1 MLRALSLVVC
11 LAHTATGWSIVPTT
25 GQAPVARPRLVRA
38 VPSIMMMPTTEMLA
52 VAAAA
57 PIPSALAAYGHY
69 LSFMVCTA
77 CLTAERL
84 TIKPA
89 MNMAEEKV
97 MVVADSAY
105 GLASLLLVYTGYLRV
120 TQYGKGWAFYQH
132 EPIFWLKLTLLAVAG
147 AASFFPTTII
157 IQRFVEQR
165 NLGEQPIAPMS
176 EKLAARMTSVI
187 TAELLA
193 FLSIPL
199 AATLMSRGVGYAD
212 WLPWQA
218 RGVALLT
225 G

>member
-1 MLRALSLVVC
+1 MCVEHKVQRHSRKASQPHRNTGLAQKDFATVGNTVLISAPNFTTPNALCWQTRISMLRALCLVVC

-25 GQAPVARPRLVRA
+25 GQPLVARPRLVRA
-38 VPSIMMMPTTEMLA
+38 VPSVMVTPTTEMLA

-97 MVVADSAY
+97 MAVADSAY

-132 EPIFWLKLTLLAVAG
+132 EPIFWVKLTLLAVAG

-157 IQRFVEQR
+157 IQR
-165 NLGEQPIAPMS
+165 
-176 EKLAARMTSVI
+176 SVSSAI
-187 TAELLA
+187 
-193 FLSIPL
+193 
-199 AATLMSRGVGYAD
+199 
-212 WLPWQA
+212 
-218 RGVALLT
+218 LT
-225 G
+225 